1 MEEEF
6 FTEKE
11 LRRLFRLTTHG
22 KKRMLI
28 ERDREEEEVF
38 EEVFD
43 KRTMMT
49 LYEIV
54 KRKIIYRLDGAIG
67 SGKESKIF
75 HGIDYSGNEIAV
87 KIFLTTTAEFRKR
100 LPYIIGDRRFEEGK
114 KGGYLLIKLWAR
126 KEYVNLEAAY
136 NSGVSVPKPI
146 TVLNNV
152 LVMEFIGKDGK
163 RAPLLSEVEPKK
175 TDYLKVVRMI
185 RKLYSKAKLVHADLS
200 EHNIFK
206 WGSKIYFFDFGSAVE
221 SGHPNALEF
230 LYRDIRN
237 VNRFFLKHGIEVWD
251 EERILKGVI

>member
-22 KKRMLI
+22 KKKILI
-28 ERDREEEEVF
+28 EKDREEKEAF

-54 KRKIIYRLDGAIG
+54 KKKIIYRLNGAIG

-75 HGIDYSGNEIAV
+75 YGTDYSGKEVAV
-87 KIFLTTTAEFRKR
+87 KIFLTTTAEFKKR
-100 LPYIIGDRRFEEGK
+100 LPYILGDKRFEGGK
-114 KGGYLLIKLWAR
+114 RGGHFLIKLWAR
-126 KEYVNLEAAY
+126 KEYVNLQTAY
-136 NSGVSVPKPI
+136 NNGVSVPKPI
-146 TVLNNV
+146 IVLNNV
-152 LVMEFIGKDGK
+152 LVMEFIGKDGR
-163 RAPLLSEVEPKK
+163 RAPLLSEVKPTK
-175 TDYLKVVRMI
+175 TDYLKVIRMI
-185 RKLYSKAKLVHADLS
+185 RKLYLKAKLVHADLS

-206 WGSKIYFFDFGSAVE
+206 LGSKIYFFDFGSAVE
-221 SGHPNALEF
+221 SEHPNALEF

-237 VNRFFLKHGIEVWD
+237 VNKFFLKNGIEVWD
-251 EERILKGVI
+251 ENKVLKGVV

>member
-1 MEEEF
+1 MEEDF

-22 KKRMLI
+22 KKKVLV

-43 KRTMMT
+43 RRTMMT

-54 KRKIIYRLDGAIG
+54 KRRAVYRLDGAIG

-75 HGIDYSGNEIAV
+75 HGVDYDGREVAV

-100 LPYIIGDRRFEEGK
+100 LPYIIGDKRFEGGK
-114 KGGYLLIKLWAR
+114 MGGYLLIKLWAR
-126 KEYVNLEAAY
+126 KEYVNLETAY
-136 NSGVSVPKPI
+136 KSGVDVPKPI

-152 LVMEFIGKDGK
+152 LVMEFIGKDGR
-163 RAPLLSEVEPKK
+163 RAPLLSEVEPTK
-175 TDYLKVVRMI
+175 TDYIRVVRMI

-206 WGSKIYFFDFGSAVE
+206 WGSRICFFDFGSAVE
-221 SGHPNALEF
+221 AGHPNALEF

-251 EERILKGVI
+251 EERVLKGVI

>member
-1 MEEEF
+1 MF
-6 FTEKE
+6 
-11 LRRLFRLTTHG
+11 
-22 KKRMLI
+22 I

>member
-22 KKRMLI
+22 KKRMLV

-54 KRKIIYRLDGAIG
+54 KRKVIYRLDGAIG

-75 HGIDYSGNEIAV
+75 HGVDYSGNEIAV

-136 NSGVSVPKPI
+136 NSGVNVPKPI
-146 TVLNNV
+146 MVLNNV

-185 RKLYSKAKLVHADLS
+185 RKLYSRAKLVHADLS

-237 VNRFFLKHGIEVWD
+237 VNRFFLKHGIEVWN

>member
-22 KKRMLI
+22 KKKMLV

-54 KRKIIYRLDGAIG
+54 KRKVIYRLDGAIG

-75 HGIDYSGNEIAV
+75 HGIDYSGKEIAV

-136 NSGVSVPKPI
+136 NSGVNVPKPI

-185 RKLYSKAKLVHADLS
+185 RKLYSRAKLVHADLS

-237 VNRFFLKHGIEVWD
+237 VNRFFLKHGIEVWN
-251 EERILKGVI
+251 EERILRGVI

>member
-1 MEEEF
+1 MEDEF

-22 KKRMLI
+22 KKRMLV

-54 KRKIIYRLDGAIG
+54 KRKVIYRLDGAIG

-75 HGIDYSGNEIAV
+75 HGVDYGGNEIAV

-136 NSGVSVPKPI
+136 NSGVNVPKPI
-146 TVLNNV
+146 IVLNNV

-185 RKLYSKAKLVHADLS
+185 RKLYSRAKLVHADLS

-237 VNRFFLKHGIEVWD
+237 VNRFFLKHGIEVWN